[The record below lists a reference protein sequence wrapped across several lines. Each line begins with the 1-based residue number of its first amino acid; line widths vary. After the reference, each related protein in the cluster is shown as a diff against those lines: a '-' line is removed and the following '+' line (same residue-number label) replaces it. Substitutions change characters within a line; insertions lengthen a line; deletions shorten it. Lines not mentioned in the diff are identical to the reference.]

1 MTNTKYKQKH
11 KQSKD
16 KQSKDKQSKDQH
28 NHASK
33 TIAKGAFYVFIGM
46 VISKLLS
53 YIYRM
58 IVARIG
64 TEEYGLISLAL
75 AVTGIVSFISLLGL
89 DEGVLRYVSY
99 YLGKKQINKIRALII
114 NSLRISVIFSVI
126 MAGIVYIF
134 SNEISIYFFKNS
146 NLIPIL
152 KILALTIPLL
162 VISNVFLAAIRAI
175 KDAKSF
181 SFTKNINENF
191 VKVLFT
197 LILLFFGLGV
207 IGAAI
212 GYVVAIASTAIISF
226 YIIKNKLLDPISKKS
241 KKDLKSIKSNKTQ
254 THFKIKDFRMNPIL
268 SYSFPL
274 MMCTLITQVM
284 VWTATL
290 IMGYFR
296 TEAEVGIYNAALPT
310 ATLISIIPGGIVVLF
325 LPVMTELLAKKDFA
339 SFKKTFKT
347 SINWVFVFNLPL
359 VLIIIIFARQIIKIL
374 FGSEYIP
381 GYIPLIIL
389 AASYFIYHIFN
400 ISAQTLKVLKKSKH
414 LMINLAIAAV
424 VNIILSYWLIPRTD
438 SFGGIVGGAISTSV
452 SLLIYGFLCGIQSYY
467 FTKISP
473 FQIKQIKTIFVGAVT
488 FTIVY
493 YLFTM
498 IDQRTVF
505 NLSALFILFLFLYVS
520 FILIFRCLNKE
531 DYEILKDVKNRI
543 KSLLKF

>member
-1 MTNTKYKQKH
+1 MSLGNK
-11 KQSKD
+11 
-16 KQSKDKQSKDQH
+16 
-28 NHASK
+28 K
-33 TIAKGAFYVFIGM
+33 TFVNN
-46 VISKLLS
+46 
-53 YIYRM
+53 
-58 IVARIG
+58 
-64 TEEYGLISLAL
+64 
-75 AVTGIVSFISLLGL
+75 
-89 DEGVLRYVSY
+89 VLV
-99 YLGKKQINKIRALII
+99 LEI
-114 NSLRISVIFSVI
+114 NSN
-126 MAGIVYIF
+126 G
-134 SNEISIYFFKNS
+134 
-146 NLIPIL
+146 
-152 KILALTIPLL
+152 
-162 VISNVFLAAIRAI
+162 
-175 KDAKSF
+175 
-181 SFTKNINENF
+181 
-191 VKVLFT
+191 
-197 LILLFFGLGV
+197 
-207 IGAAI
+207 
-212 GYVVAIASTAIISF
+212 
-226 YIIKNKLLDPISKKS
+226 
-241 KKDLKSIKSNKTQ
+241 
-254 THFKIKDFRMNPIL
+254 
-268 SYSFPL
+268 
-274 MMCTLITQVM
+274 
-284 VWTATL
+284 
-290 IMGYFR
+290 
-296 TEAEVGIYNAALPT
+296 
-310 ATLISIIPGGIVVLF
+310 
-325 LPVMTELLAKKDFA
+325 LLAKKDFA